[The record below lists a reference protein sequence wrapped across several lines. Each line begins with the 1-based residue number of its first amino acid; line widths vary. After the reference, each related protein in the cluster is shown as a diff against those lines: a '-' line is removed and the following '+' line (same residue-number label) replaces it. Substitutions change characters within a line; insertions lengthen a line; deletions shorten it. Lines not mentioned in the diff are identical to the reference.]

1 MIDNKDFDRET
12 YKSEA
17 ENVKLSGNQKEILLN
32 KMREADRQFER
43 YDHKPEKNKIFNTT
57 WTRAVAAS
65 LAVVLV
71 GTACYMGFSNYEKAA
86 ERNVATSNSEGKK
99 TNGNIFSIT
108 ADAAEIENKSLIGIF
123 TGISGAQFLMKDF
136 ENEDSFYRN
145 KQGKV
150 DYFNDFELAE
160 LNIKGSNIQSVEFRL
175 NHKSVYFVISP
186 DIFADSEDEEI
197 GNETNKIY
205 ESGYFERKN
214 IAETGDFS
222 DYDSLENSQY
232 TKAEFKEHA
241 DGLYG
246 EFCDGF
252 TYTLKNPTD
261 KEKIINI
268 GQAISLVVETDR
280 TDSEI
285 DRLMNEYCDLDDGY
299 MAERAE
305 NRQINGE
312 FGETSDEEN
321 SIYEKMVKLN
331 SRMIQK
337 AVDGAVI
344 DVTIK
349 FTDGS
354 TQTQKINIGY
364 YESEEDGVYYSPSVT
379 FSYAD

>member
-123 TGISGAQFLMKDF
+123 TGISGAQFLMKDI

-160 LNIKGSNIQSVEFRL
+160 LNIKGSNIQSVTFKS
-175 NHKSVYFVISP
+175 NKKSVYFVIDP
-186 DIFADSEDEEI
+186 NVFEAFDAEEQDELYKLYSREQSQL
-197 GNETNKIY
+197 EKI
-205 ESGYFERKN
+205 
-214 IAETGDFS
+214 AATGDFS
-222 DYDSLENSQY
+222 DYDILDNSQY
-232 TKAEFKEHA
+232 TKQEFEEHA

-252 TYTLKNPTD
+252 TYTLKKATD
-261 KEKIINI
+261 KEQIINI
-268 GQAISLVVETDR
+268 GQVINLIIETDR

-285 DRLMNEYCDLDDGY
+285 DSLMNEYCALDDEY
-299 MAERAE
+299 MALRAE
-305 NRQINGE
+305 NRSANGE
-312 FGETSDEEN
+312 FGTVSDEEN
-321 SIYEKMVKLN
+321 EIERKMEKLNNQMVK
-331 SRMIQK
+331 K
-337 AVDGAVI
+337 TTDGAVI
-344 DVTIK
+344 DVTVK

>member
-1 MIDNKDFDRET
+1 MIDNKDFGRET

-43 YDHKPEKNKIFNTT
+43 GEHKPKKNKIFNTT

-71 GTACYMGFSNYEKAA
+71 GTACYMGFSNYEKTA
-86 ERNVATSNSEGKK
+86 ESNTATTNSQSKK
-99 TNGNIFSIT
+99 SNGNIFSIT
-108 ADAAEIENKSLIGIF
+108 ANAAEIENKSVIGMF
-123 TGISGAQFLMKDF
+123 SGINGAQFLMKDF
-136 ENEDSFYRN
+136 ENEDSRYRN

-150 DYFNDFELAE
+150 DYFNDFELTE
-160 LNIKGSNIQSVEFRL
+160 LNIKGSNIQSVTFKS
-175 NHKSVYFVISP
+175 NKKSVYFVISP
-186 DIFADSEDEEI
+186 DIFADLEDEEI

-214 IAETGDFS
+214 IAETGNFS

-252 TYTLKNPTD
+252 TYTLKNPTN

-364 YESEEDGVYYSPSVT
+364 YESEEDGVYYSPSIT

>member
-43 YDHKPEKNKIFNTT
+43 GEHKPKKNKIFNTM

-71 GTACYMGFSNYEKAA
+71 GTACYMGFSNYEKTA
-86 ERNVATSNSEGKK
+86 ESNTATTNSQSKK
-99 TNGNIFSIT
+99 SNGNIFSIT
-108 ADAAEIENKSLIGIF
+108 ANAAEIENKSVIGMF
-123 TGISGAQFLMKDF
+123 SGINGAQFLMKDF
-136 ENEDSFYRN
+136 ENEDSRYRN

-150 DYFNDFELAE
+150 DYFNDFELTE
-160 LNIKGSNIQSVEFRL
+160 LNIKGSNIQSVTFKS
-175 NHKSVYFVISP
+175 NKKSVYFVISP
-186 DIFADSEDEEI
+186 DIFADLEDEEI

-214 IAETGDFS
+214 IAETGNFS

-252 TYTLKNPTD
+252 TYTLKNPTN

-364 YESEEDGVYYSPSVT
+364 YESEEDGVYYSPSIT

>member
-1 MIDNKDFDRET
+1 MIDNKDFGRET

-43 YDHKPEKNKIFNTT
+43 GEHKPKKNKIFNTM

-71 GTACYMGFSNYEKAA
+71 GTACYMGFSNYEKTA
-86 ERNVATSNSEGKK
+86 ESNTATTNSQSKK
-99 TNGNIFSIT
+99 SNGNIFSIT
-108 ADAAEIENKSLIGIF
+108 ANAAEIENKSVIGMF
-123 TGISGAQFLMKDF
+123 SGINGAQFLMKDF
-136 ENEDSFYRN
+136 ENEDSRYRN

-150 DYFNDFELAE
+150 DYFNDFELTE
-160 LNIKGSNIQSVEFRL
+160 LNIKGSNIQSVTFKS
-175 NHKSVYFVISP
+175 NKKSVYFVISP
-186 DIFADSEDEEI
+186 DIFADLEDEEI

-214 IAETGDFS
+214 IAETGNFS

-252 TYTLKNPTD
+252 TYTLKNPTN

-268 GQAISLVVETDR
+268 GKAISLVVETDR

-364 YESEEDGVYYSPSVT
+364 YESEEDGVYYSPSIT

>member
-1 MIDNKDFDRET
+1 MNDNKDFGRET

-43 YDHKPEKNKIFNTT
+43 GEHKPKKNKIFNTT

-71 GTACYMGFSNYEKAA
+71 GTACYMGFSNYEKTA
-86 ERNVATSNSEGKK
+86 ESNTATTNSQSKK
-99 TNGNIFSIT
+99 SNGNIFSIT
-108 ADAAEIENKSLIGIF
+108 ANAAEIENKSVIGMF
-123 TGISGAQFLMKDF
+123 SGINGAQFLMKDF
-136 ENEDSFYRN
+136 ENEDSRYRN

-150 DYFNDFELAE
+150 DYFNDFELTE
-160 LNIKGSNIQSVEFRL
+160 LNIKGSNIQSVTFKS
-175 NHKSVYFVISP
+175 NKKSVYFVISP
-186 DIFADSEDEEI
+186 DIFADLEDEEI

-214 IAETGDFS
+214 IAETGNFS

-252 TYTLKNPTD
+252 TYTLKNPTN

-364 YESEEDGVYYSPSVT
+364 YESEEDGVYYSPSIT

>member
-1 MIDNKDFDRET
+1 MIDNKDFGRET

-43 YDHKPEKNKIFNTT
+43 GEHKPKKNKIFNTM

-71 GTACYMGFSNYEKAA
+71 GTACYMGFSNYEKTA
-86 ERNVATSNSEGKK
+86 ESNTATTNSQSKK
-99 TNGNIFSIT
+99 SNGNIFSIT
-108 ADAAEIENKSLIGIF
+108 ANAAEIENKSVIGMF
-123 TGISGAQFLMKDF
+123 SGINGAQFLMKDF
-136 ENEDSFYRN
+136 ENEDSRYRN

-150 DYFNDFELAE
+150 DYFNDFELTE
-160 LNIKGSNIQSVEFRL
+160 LNIKGSNIQSVTFKS
-175 NHKSVYFVISP
+175 NKKSVYFVISP
-186 DIFADSEDEEI
+186 DIFADLEDEEI

-214 IAETGDFS
+214 IAETGNFS

-252 TYTLKNPTD
+252 TYTLKNPTN

-312 FGETSDEEN
+312 FGETSDEEK

-364 YESEEDGVYYSPSVT
+364 YESEEDGVYYSPSIT